1 MGGSSSSSQKT
12 SSTKTTNVNST
23 FDGEQNYQMVNSSN
37 NDITFTD
44 YGAIDR
50 TFDSFDNVVASNG
63 MTVNSAIAAV
73 GKTTDSTVA
82 ALKEFATTI
91 TTGDVQGSKWIA
103 LAIVAAVL
111 IGIIFFIWK
120 T

>member
-1 MGGSSSSSQKT
+1 MGSKSSSSKT
-12 SSTKTTNVNST
+12 ASTTTTNTNST
-23 FDGEQNYQMVNSSN
+23 FDGEQNYQLVNSSS

-50 TFDSFDNVVASNG
+50 TFDSFDNVVLSNG
-63 MTVNSAIAAV
+63 ETINGALAAV
-73 GKTTDSTVA
+73 GKTTDKTVA

-91 TTGDVQGSKWIA
+91 TTGDVQGAKWIA

-111 IGIIFFIWK
+111 VGVIFFIWK
-120 T
+120 G